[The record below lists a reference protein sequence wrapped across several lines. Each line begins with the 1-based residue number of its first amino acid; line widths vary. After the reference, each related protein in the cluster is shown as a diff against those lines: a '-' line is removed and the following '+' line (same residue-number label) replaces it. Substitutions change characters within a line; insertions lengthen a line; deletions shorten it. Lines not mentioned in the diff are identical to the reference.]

1 MKTPSLL
8 EDYALIG
15 DCEAAALVGANGSID
30 WLCLPSFDSAAC
42 FAALLGTPENGR
54 WLLAPA
60 GGYSRPRR
68 WYHPDTLV
76 LETEFT
82 TPGGVASVIDFMPVR
97 NGMPDLAR
105 IVVGRRGT
113 VQMRLELVMR
123 FDYGSLVPWVQ
134 SVPGGVSAIGGP
146 DSLLFRSD
154 VPLRGEDLRTVAD
167 FTVSEGQRLRFD
179 LTWFPSHMRGQQEL
193 DVERALQDTEV
204 WWQDWSRRCTF
215 AGPWRDAVVRSLIT
229 LKALTYAPTGA
240 IVAAPTTS
248 LPEHFGGVRN
258 WDYRYC
264 WLRDATFTLLALM
277 NAGYTDEARGWRDWL
292 LRAVAGGPDQIHI
305 MYGIRGERR
314 LPELELPWL
323 QGYEESRPVRI
334 GNAAATQRQL
344 DVFGEVLDATHQAW
358 RMGVPPDASAWR
370 VEKALVTH
378 LESAWSE
385 PDEGIWEVRGP
396 RRHFTH
402 SKMMAWVALDR
413 AVKGIEHF
421 GLDGPVDRWRA
432 IRDTIHREVCEKGYN
447 SSAGAFVQS
456 YGSRL
461 LDASLLMMPLVGF
474 LPPGDARV
482 RGTVEAI
489 ERQLTSK
496 GFVSRYETVP
506 EVDGLPAG
514 EATFL
519 LCSFWLADNLQL
531 QGRYEEARRLFE
543 RLLRVRNDVG
553 LLAEGYDVH
562 SGRLAG
568 NFPQAFSHV
577 GLINTAMNLSARQ
590 APATERAEG

>member
-1 MKTPSLL
+1 VAILTQLTAQSQQLVSVNPTSVRLTWYEDLSRERLCYCPTWRILRTACRDATADRDAARHNPSSLMKDHTRARLMKTPSLL

-42 FAALLGTPENGR
+42 FAALLGTPEN
-54 WLLAPA
+54 

-179 LTWFPSHMRGQQEL
+179 LTWFPSHMPRQQEL

-264 WLRDATFTLLALM
+264 WIRDAAMTSATLARW
-277 NAGYTDEARGWRDWL
+277 GSTGEAMQYLDWL
-292 LRAVAGGPDQIHI
+292 LGVLDQTASPERLQPLYDVAGQRLGAEAEIPELAGYAGSRCAGIGRALETGRSDGGRRRRALARTGPRYLGDSRRPAASRALEVHVLAD
-305 MYGIRGERR
+305 GASRAGRRAAHARARRPGLGRPGGRDPRGRHLPRLPRRPRRVHRR
-314 LPELELPWL
+314 LP
-323 QGYEESRPVRI
+323 GRR
-334 GNAAATQRQL
+334 
-344 DVFGEVLDATHQAW
+344 
-358 RMGVPPDASAWR
+358 
-370 VEKALVTH
+370 
-378 LESAWSE
+378 
-385 PDEGIWEVRGP
+385 P
-396 RRHFTH
+396 RRGR
-402 SKMMAWVALDR
+402 APGRPDR
-413 AVKGIEHF
+413 
-421 GLDGPVDRWRA
+421 PR
-432 IRDTIHREVCEKGYN
+432 
-447 SSAGAFVQS
+447 
-456 YGSRL
+456 SR
-461 LDASLLMMPLVGF
+461 
-474 LPPGDARV
+474 R
-482 RGTVEAI
+482 
-489 ERQLTSK
+489 
-496 GFVSRYETVP
+496 
-506 EVDGLPAG
+506 
-514 EATFL
+514 
-519 LCSFWLADNLQL
+519 
-531 QGRYEEARRLFE
+531 
-543 RLLRVRNDVG
+543 
-553 LLAEGYDVH
+553 
-562 SGRLAG
+562 
-568 NFPQAFSHV
+568 
-577 GLINTAMNLSARQ
+577 
-590 APATERAEG
+590 